1 MASTNSQQIAQQAE
15 GIFEQRLRTTLERSH
30 PGLFVAIEPVSGDHF
45 LGATL
50 SEAGAAARKAHPRSP
65 SFIMRIGKKAAVHIG
80 AMK

>member
-1 MASTNSQQIAQQAE
+1 MASHDSQQIALRAE
-15 GIFEQRLRTTLERSH
+15 SIFEQHLRATLERTH
-30 PGLFVAIEPVSGDHF
+30 PGSFVAIEPVSGDHF

-65 SFIMRIGKKAAVHIG
+65 SFIMRIGQKAAVHIG